1 MRSSALLRTLATVT
15 LVLAVAAFFTGST
28 PTLANDD
35 HGDYR
40 FSATSTDIGS
50 GAISGVI
57 DSTSVLF
64 DVDYFSFP
72 ARRGVIYSVVLDLV
86 SVDDARVNIVNSLA
100 RGSGSSP
107 GQAISQSGSQTTIEW
122 VARTTDTYYVE
133 VAGAIDPDDGSYLLG
148 AYTLGVFEDTSLRD
162 RHSETRDGSTQIV
175 VDNVYQGAI
184 SPWTNQ
190 PSLTG
195 TLHGGDDA
203 DYFSFEA
210 RRGVRY
216 TLEIDLGSSEG
227 VEIAFAK
234 PFDGI
239 EKSSDGVGSTLSWI
253 APSTATYYVAISGTN
268 RVRDSS
274 GTYALKMRSE
284 TELQDQHSETRDGAT
299 VISFGNAHQ
308 GSISPSTDSDYFS
321 FTAER
326 GIRYT
331 MAIDLGTAAGVALTA
346 LDTGGQLLATNGG
359 VGTTLQWSAPTT
371 GTHLAIVS
379 ASTQFPD
386 VIGTYSLNLASEPS
400 LRDRHGESV
409 DTATPV
415 SLGNAHQGAISPET
429 DSDYFSFT
437 AERGIRYTMTAD
449 LGTVSGVTLSA
460 LDTSGQLLATNG
472 GVGTTLEWSAQTAGT
487 YLAVVSAAN
496 QLLDVIGTYS
506 LNLTSDPSLR
516 DRHGE
521 AVNTATSVSLG
532 NAHQGAIS
540 PNTDLDYFSIP
551 AERGVN
557 YSVSVELGTTDGA
570 VISIENAQGET
581 VATTGGVGTELGW
594 TAPSS
599 GNFYAVVSH
608 SPRALE
614 GVGTYALTVE
624 ANTSLEDRHPDS
636 ALLSTPISFGTVYQ
650 AAISPDTDR
659 DFFSF
664 PADRGVEYTFDLT
677 YGTAEAVTLSV
688 NAINAGAES
697 ATRNFGEANV
707 LRWIAPATQTY
718 YVDVSASPKIDDPT
732 GTYSLKV
739 TPEASLRDRHS
750 DDIVTSTR
758 IGFGNAIAGAISPAD
773 DYDRFFFQ
781 AEAGVNYTVDVRP
794 GTVEAVRLSVENA
807 QADFSVSNFGLGNS
821 LDWTAPATG
830 GYILTVSASGR
841 VGNPI
846 GTYQIAVTP
855 EGDARPPV
863 PSTPVPAP
871 LPAPQPVIV
880 GPDDTALIVESR
892 RAAPG
897 STVKIPVML
906 NKAQEISSLGFNLH
920 YDPNV
925 LRIVEVF
932 KGSRLSDTTFSHDAN
947 VPGVIRFGF
956 AVATSLVEGGS
967 AAVVEFEVIGADGS
981 VSPLTLSDALV
992 SHTSANPL
1000 EVRLVGG
1007 DLTVGQRTVGDGD
1020 GDGEITALDALIAL
1034 KEASQSTGQYP
1045 SLDVNL
1051 DGQVTEADARL
1062 ILILARPG

>member
-1 MRSSALLRTLATVT
+1 MRSSALLRTLVTVT
-15 LVLAVAAFFTGST
+15 LVLAVAAFFAGST
-28 PTLANDD
+28 PTLADDD

-40 FSATSTDIGS
+40 FSATSTGIGS
-50 GAISGVI
+50 GAVSGVI

-162 RHSETRDGSTQIV
+162 RHSETRNGSTQIV

-216 TLEIDLGSSEG
+216 TVEIDLGSSEG

-253 APSTATYYVAISGTN
+253 APSTATYYLAISGTN

-274 GTYALKMRSE
+274 GTYALKMQSE
-284 TELQDQHSETRDGAT
+284 AALQDQHSETRDGAT

-321 FTAER
+321 FNAER

-331 MAIDLGTAAGVALTA
+331 MTIDLGTAAGVALTA
-346 LDTGGQLLATNGG
+346 LDTSGQLLATNGG

-371 GTHLAIVS
+371 GTHLAVVS

-386 VIGTYSLNLASEPS
+386 VIGTYSLNLTSEPS
-400 LRDRHGESV
+400 LRDRHGESL
-409 DTATPV
+409 DTATP
-415 SLGNAHQGAISPET
+415 
-429 DSDYFSFT
+429 
-437 AERGIRYTMTAD
+437 
-449 LGTVSGVTLSA
+449 
-460 LDTSGQLLATNG
+460 
-472 GVGTTLEWSAQTAGT
+472 
-487 YLAVVSAAN
+487 
-496 QLLDVIGTYS
+496 
-506 LNLTSDPSLR
+506 
-516 DRHGE
+516 
-521 AVNTATSVSLG
+521 VSLG

-581 VATTGGVGTELGW
+581 VVTTGGVGTGLGW

-636 ALLSTPISFGTVYQ
+636 ALFSTPISFGTVYQ

-718 YVDVSASPKIDDPT
+718 YVDISASPKIDDPT

-781 AEAGVNYTVDVRP
+781 AEAGVNYTVDVRL
-794 GTVEAVRLSVENA
+794 GTVEAVRFSVENT

-830 GYILTVSASGR
+830 GYILSVSASGR

-846 GTYQIAVTP
+846 GTYQISVTP
-855 EGDARPPV
+855 EGDARPPA

-897 STVKIPVML
+897 STVKVPVML
-906 NKAQEISSLGFNLH
+906 NKAQEISSLGFNLN

-925 LRIVEVF
+925 LRVVEVF

-967 AAVVEFEVIGADGS
+967 AAVVEFEVIGTDGS

-992 SHTSANPL
+992 SHTSADPL

-1034 KEASQSTGQYP
+1034 KEASQSTGQDL

>member
-1 MRSSALLRTLATVT
+1 MLRTLVTVT
-15 LVLAVAAFFTGST
+15 LVLAVAAIFAGST
-28 PTLANDD
+28 PTLAKDD

-40 FSATSTDIGS
+40 FSATSIGIGS
-50 GAISGVI
+50 GAVSGLI

-100 RGSGSSP
+100 RDSGSSP
-107 GQAISQSGSQTTIEW
+107 GQTTSQSGSQTTIEW

-133 VAGAIDPDDGSYLLG
+133 VAGTIDPDDGSYLLG

-162 RHSETRDGSTQIV
+162 RHSETRNGSTQIV

-216 TLEIDLGSSEG
+216 TVEIDLGSSEG

-253 APSTATYYVAISGTN
+253 APNTATYYVAISGTN

-284 TELQDQHSETRDGAT
+284 AALQDQHSETRDGAT

-308 GSISPSTDSDYFS
+308 GSISPATDSDYFS

-346 LDTGGQLLATNGG
+346 LDTDEQALATNGG

-371 GTHLAIVS
+371 GTHLAVVA

-386 VIGTYSLNLASEPS
+386 VIGTYSLNLTSEPS
-400 LRDRHGESV
+400 LRDRHGESF

-415 SLGNAHQGAISPET
+415 SLGNAHQGAISP
-429 DSDYFSFT
+429 
-437 AERGIRYTMTAD
+437 
-449 LGTVSGVTLSA
+449 L
-460 LDTSGQLLATNG
+460 
-472 GVGTTLEWSAQTAGT
+472 
-487 YLAVVSAAN
+487 
-496 QLLDVIGTYS
+496 
-506 LNLTSDPSLR
+506 
-516 DRHGE
+516 
-521 AVNTATSVSLG
+521 
-532 NAHQGAIS
+532 
-540 PNTDLDYFSIP
+540 TDLDYFSIP

-557 YSVSVELGTTDGA
+557 YSVSVELGTTDGT
-570 VISIENAQGET
+570 VISIETAQGET
-581 VATTGGVGTELGW
+581 VATTGGVGTGLGW

-599 GNFYAVVSH
+599 GNFYVVVSH

-614 GVGTYALTVE
+614 GIGTYALTVE
-624 ANTSLEDRHPDS
+624 ANTSLEDRHPGS
-636 ALLSTPISFGTVYQ
+636 ALFSTPISFGTVYQ
-650 AAISPDTDR
+650 AAISPDIDH

-697 ATRNFGEANV
+697 AVRNFGEANV

-718 YVDVSASPKIDDPT
+718 YVDISASPKIDDPT

-739 TPEASLRDRHS
+739 TPDASLRDRHS

-794 GTVEAVRLSVENA
+794 GTAEAVRFSVENT

-830 GYILTVSASGR
+830 GYILSVSASGR
-841 VGNPI
+841 VGNPL
-846 GTYQIAVTP
+846 GTYHISVTP
-855 EGDARPPV
+855 EGDARPPA

-892 RAAPG
+892 RAPPG
-897 STVKIPVML
+897 STVKVPVML
-906 NKAQEISSLGFNLH
+906 NKAQEISSLGFNLN

-925 LRIVEVF
+925 LRVVDVL

-956 AVATSLVEGGS
+956 AVSTALVEGGS

-992 SHTSANPL
+992 SHTSADPL

-1034 KEASQSTGQYP
+1034 KEASKSTGQDL